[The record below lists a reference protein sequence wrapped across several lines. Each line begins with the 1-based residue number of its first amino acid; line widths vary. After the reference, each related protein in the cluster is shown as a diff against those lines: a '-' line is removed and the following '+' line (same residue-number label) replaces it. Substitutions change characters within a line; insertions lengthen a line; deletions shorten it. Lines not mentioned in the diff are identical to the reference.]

1 MKKIL
6 LLLFSLVFFFGLIW
20 LHRLNRAEDEQ
31 EAEAP
36 IASPTKLTQ
45 REGAPPILELSKATI
60 EAAGIEA
67 ELFSSAIAQIQFP
80 PSSIVREQG
89 RAWVYLRVNETQFE
103 REEVEPL
110 SNSENGHWRLSV
122 PQKSPLP
129 VVTKGAEILL
139 SEELKSSIQVGE
151 DAGG

>member
-6 LLLFSLVFFFGLIW
+6 LLLLSLVFFFGLIW
-20 LHRLNRAEDEQ
+20 LHRLNRAEDER
-31 EAEAP
+31 EAETP

-110 SNSENGHWRLSV
+110 SNSENGHWRLKGLRK
-122 PQKSPLP
+122 KSPLP

-139 SEELKSSIQVGE
+139 SEELKSGIGPFS
-151 DAGG
+151 

>member
-1 MKKIL
+1 
-6 LLLFSLVFFFGLIW
+6 
-20 LHRLNRAEDEQ
+20 
-31 EAEAP
+31 
-36 IASPTKLTQ
+36 
-45 REGAPPILELSKATI
+45 
-60 EAAGIEA
+60 
-67 ELFSSAIAQIQFP
+67 
-80 PSSIVREQG
+80 EQG